1 MSLIK
6 NVLLYLPQLYNTKLT
21 SSLHSHIIYICT
33 CQSHD
38 NLLNYTGCVNI
49 QHIVCSRP
57 STRKT
62 KLKEIIEYE
71 EKGMSVK
78 FITQAA
84 VIAAIY
90 VVLVVIFNYI
100 SFGPVQ
106 FRIAEALTILP
117 YFTPAA
123 IPGLFVGCIIANI
136 LGGAIVWDVV
146 FGSIATLI
154 GAIGTYL
161 LRKHKWLAPV
171 PPIVANTIIVPFV
184 LKFAYGSEGMFAMFF
199 VTVGAGEI
207 IVCGIIGMILLYA
220 LTPVRHVIFGD
231 EK

>member
-1 MSLIK
+1 MK
-6 NVLLYLPQLYNTKLT
+6 K
-21 SSLHSHIIYICT
+21 
-33 CQSHD
+33 
-38 NLLNYTGCVNI
+38 
-49 QHIVCSRP
+49 
-57 STRKT
+57 
-62 KLKEIIEYE
+62 
-71 EKGMSVK
+71 KGMSVK

-117 YFTPAA
+117 YFTPA
-123 IPGLFVGCIIANI
+123 
-136 LGGAIVWDVV
+136 AIVWDVV

-231 EK
+231 AE